1 MNNNKIGLFASLVF
15 LSVFLVGC
23 AGSYGS
29 LKLNDNH
36 SDLPHPKDRVE
47 MTPCMTDARVITVGR
62 DPETNVGSAGRPIL
76 FQIEECEQ
84 SEEADGIE
92 GGSFI

>member
-1 MNNNKIGLFASLVF
+1 
-15 LSVFLVGC
+15 
-23 AGSYGS
+23 
-29 LKLNDNH
+29 
-36 SDLPHPKDRVE
+36 

-62 DPETNVGSAGRPIL
+62 DPETNVGSAGRPII